1 MRLLLF
7 FICCLSANIYAQC
20 GGGNRFKKQV
30 FPNITVTKD
39 IIYGNAD
46 RYDVFG
52 ANNPQPIKL
61 DFYAPA
67 GDTMQRRPLV
77 LLFFGGAFLLG
88 DKGDAD
94 VKAWCDSLAH
104 CGYVAASVN
113 YRLGYNQL
121 SGKSAIRATYRGVQ
135 DARAAI
141 RFLKEKYQQYKID
154 TNRIFIAGES
164 AGAIIGLHTTFLR
177 AETDRPAETYGI
189 TGENQDLGCMDCS
202 GNTYAHTVEVKGL
215 ISLWGAINDVN
226 NITANERTPTLLIH
240 GTDDAIVNINQ
251 GPPFSLPNYPDVYGS
266 IPLHARLDA
275 LGIYNEFYPYQ
286 GQPHLFYGLPTGVV
300 TFPNQYWQPV
310 FTQGKQFLYTA
321 LQQICV
327 STENAQNTVFDLKIS
342 PNPAHD
348 YFTITLPEDGFEPCT
363 LVVSDINGK
372 MVLSQKIQENRTEIA
387 LQGMA
392 PGIYL
397 AKAQTKN
404 KIFRTKIVVE

>member
-1 MRLLLF
+1 MRLILLF
-7 FICCLSANIYAQC
+7 LCCLSANMYAQC
-20 GGGNRFKKQV
+20 SGGNRFKKQV

-39 IIYGNAD
+39 ITYGNAD

-61 DFYAPA
+61 DFYAPT
-67 GDTMQRRPLV
+67 GDTMQARPLV

-104 CGYVAASVN
+104 CGYAAASVN

-121 SGKSAIRATYRGVQ
+121 NSKSAIRATYRGVQ

-141 RFLKEKYQQYKID
+141 RFLKENHQQYKID

-164 AGAIIGLHTTFLR
+164 AGAIIGLHTSFLR

-189 TGENQDLGCMDCS
+189 TGENQDLGCLDCS
-202 GNTYAHTVEVKGL
+202 GNTYAHTVEIKGL

-226 NITANERTPTLLIH
+226 SITQNERTPTLLIH
-240 GTDDAIVNINQ
+240 GTSDAIVNIDQ
-251 GPPFSLPNYPDVYGS
+251 GPPFNLPNYPAVYGS
-266 IPLHARLDA
+266 IPLHARFDA

-286 GQPHLFYGLPTGVV
+286 GQPHLFYGIQTGTV

-310 FTQGKQFLYTA
+310 FTQGQQFLYTV
-321 LQQICV
+321 LQRICV
-327 STENAQNTVFDLKIS
+327 STETATNTVFDLKIS
-342 PNPAHD
+342 PNPAHN
-348 YFTITLPEDGFEPCT
+348 YLTISLPEAGFEPCT
-363 LVVSDINGK
+363 LEIFDINGK
-372 MVLSQKIQENRTEIA
+372 LVLSQKIVENSTNIP

-392 PGIYL
+392 PGLYL

-404 KIFRTKIVVE
+404 KVFRGKVSIN